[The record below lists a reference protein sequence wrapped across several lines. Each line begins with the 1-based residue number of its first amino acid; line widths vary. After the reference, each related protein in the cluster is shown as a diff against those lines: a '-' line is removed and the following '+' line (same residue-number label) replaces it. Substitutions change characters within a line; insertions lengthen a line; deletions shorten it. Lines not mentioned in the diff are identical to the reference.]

1 MKSTIARLARIA
13 PELPVRNLKT
23 ALEFYTRQLGFE
35 VAATMPDGA
44 YAIVKRDGVAIHL
57 FEDKAGDLT
66 PVGVHIFTPDL
77 EELCNEFEDRRAH
90 FVQKIERKPWGTRD
104 FRLKDA
110 FGNELKFTEPQA
122 DD

>member
-1 MKSTIARLARIA
+1 MKSTIARLAQIA
-13 PELPVRNLKT
+13 PELPVRNLKN

-35 VAATMPDGA
+35 VAATMADGD
-44 YAIVKRDGVAIHL
+44 YAIVERDGVAIHL

-66 PVGVHIFTPDL
+66 PIGVHIFTPDI
-77 EELCNEFEDRRAH
+77 EELSSEFEDRGAH
-90 FVQKIERKPWGTRD
+90 FAQKIEQKPWGTRD

-110 FGNELKFTEPQA
+110 FGNELKFTELQG